1 MGLLGIGHLPGMA
14 SDTTTHQRQHRDR
27 DDEKVDSPT
36 DLSKRSWMYVLRK
49 TVREFSDDQCTD
61 LAAALTYYAVLAV
74 FPAAIALTSLLGLVG
89 QGTTSVQTV
98 LGIVG
103 DLGGGSVVDSVRG
116 PLLEISRS
124 QGAGLAFVLGLLGAL
139 WSASGYVGAFGRAM
153 NRIYEIREGRPVWKL
168 RPMMLL
174 LTLVL
179 VLLAAAVLLA
189 LIVTGPVTDSIGRE
203 LGVGSTLRTVWDVAK
218 WPVIVLVV
226 VVIVALL
233 YYATPNVRQP
243 KFRWVSVG
251 AVVAI
256 VTWMVA
262 SAAFGFYVA
271 NFSSYDK
278 TYGALAGVIAFL
290 LWLWITNLA
299 LLFGA
304 ELDAELERGREL
316 ESGMPAE
323 RELQLPPR
331 DSRNIEKARAKEEDD
346 ERRGRAIRLAE
357 RGDRPQDGER

>member
-1 MGLLGIGHLPGMA
+1 MTGSPGGHPRGMA
-14 SDTTTHQRQHRDR
+14 TRHADPGTSP
-27 DDEKVDSPT
+27 DEGEVDSPT
-36 DLSKRSWMYVLRK
+36 QLTARSWRYVLRK
-49 TVREFSDDQCTD
+49 TVREFSDDECTD

-89 QGTTSVQTV
+89 EGTSSVRTV
-98 LGIVG
+98 LDIVSQ
-103 DLGGGSVVDSVRG
+103 LGGGSVVDSVRD
-116 PLLEISRS
+116 PLLEVSRS
-124 QGAGLAFVLGLLGAL
+124 QGAGAAFVIGLLGAL

-153 NRIYEIREGRPVWKL
+153 NRVYEVGEGRPVWKL
-168 RPMMLL
+168 RPVMLL

-179 VLLAAAVLLA
+179 VVLTAAVLLA
-189 LIVTGPVTDSIGRE
+189 LVVTGPVTAAIGDQI
-203 LGVGSTLRTVWDVAK
+203 GVGSSLQLAWNIAK
-218 WPVIVLVV
+218 WPVMFLVV
-226 VVIVALL
+226 VLIVALL

-251 AVVAI
+251 ALVAI
-256 VTWMVA
+256 VTWGVV

-290 LWLWITNLA
+290 LWLWLTNLA

-316 ESGMPAE
+316 ESGIPAE

-331 DSRNIEKARAKEEDD
+331 DDRNIEKSRVKEEED
-346 ERRGRAIRLAE
+346 ERRGRAIRLRA
-357 RGDRPQDGER
+357 RPQPRRKD